1 MAAAPKAQELNTWDL
16 KSLYFVED
24 LTGNPQHQECKE
36 FDPGQRPIGRKI
48 QVIFKDGETMV
59 GPPKATS
66 AVAQDSFLCL
76 PIPHRISTA
85 ATVVTSAI
93 RNIAFI

>member
-59 GPPKATS
+59 GPPR
-66 AVAQDSFLCL
+66 L
-76 PIPHRISTA
+76 PARSPRILSCA
-85 ATVVTSAI
+85 RRSHI
-93 RNIAFI
+93 EYRPLLRS